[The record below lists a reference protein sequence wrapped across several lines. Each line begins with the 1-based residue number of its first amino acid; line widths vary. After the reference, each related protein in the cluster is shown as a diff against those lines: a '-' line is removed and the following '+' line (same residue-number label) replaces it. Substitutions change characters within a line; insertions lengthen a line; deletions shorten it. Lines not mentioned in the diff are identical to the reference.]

1 MLSNKQYNT
10 GYASMQWEGKEL
22 HDEYVW
28 KLLKAVMPTHGP
40 KIN

>member
-1 MLSNKQYNT
+1 
-10 GYASMQWEGKEL
+10 MQWKGKEL

-28 KLLKAVMPTHGP
+28 RLLKAVMPTHGP